1 MCQRFSMAAELPEV
15 QEHFQI
21 DRVMYYY
28 KNRYNISPTQHTPVV
43 LQQNGVRILD
53 EFRWGFIP
61 YWGKDAINA
70 DLRNVHQNSSYRKMV
85 DKQRCVIPC
94 NGFYYWKKEGKKEYP
109 VRVIMKNGSMFG
121 VAGLYEIWRDTRG
134 EPLRTCTLVMTD
146 ANPLIGEFES
156 RMPAILSRENMA
168 RWLDENTNDLDALD
182 PILRPHVTE
191 EMHAYA
197 VTPLIDNDEHDTDE
211 CIREWDLKRPLVK
224 RLY

>member
-21 DRVMYYY
+21 ERVMYYY

-43 LQQNGVRILD
+43 LQQDGARILD

-70 DLRNVHQNSSYRKMV
+70 DLRNVHQNPSYRKMV

-94 NGFYYWKKEGKKEYP
+94 NGFYYWKREGKKSYP
-109 VRVIMKNGSMFG
+109 VRVVMKNRGMFG

-146 ANPLIGEFES
+146 ANPLIGEFDT
-156 RMPAILSRENMA
+156 RMPAILSPGDME
-168 RWLDENTNDLDALD
+168 RWLDERTMDLDVLD
-182 PILRPHVTE
+182 PILRTHSAE

-197 VTPLIDNDEHDTDE
+197 VTPLIDNDTHDTEE
-211 CIREWDLKRPLVK
+211 CIQEMNLERAWVK
-224 RLY
+224 R

>member
-28 KNRYNISPTQHTPVV
+28 KNRYNISPTQHMPVV
-43 LQQNGVRILD
+43 LQQDGARILD

-70 DLRNVHQNSSYRKMV
+70 DLRNVHQNPSYRKMV

-94 NGFYYWKKEGKKEYP
+94 NGFYYWKKEGKKSYP
-109 VRVIMKNGSMFG
+109 VRVVLKNRGMFG

-146 ANPLIGEFES
+146 ANPLIGEFDS
-156 RMPAILSRENMA
+156 RMPAILSPGDMD
-168 RWLDENTNDLDALD
+168 RWLDEHTMELDALN
-182 PILRPHVTE
+182 PILRTHTAE
-191 EMHAYA
+191 EMHLYA
-197 VTPLIDNDEHDTDE
+197 VTPLIDNDAHDTEE
-211 CIREWDLKRPLVK
+211 CIQEMDLERAWVK
-224 RLY
+224 R

>member
-15 QEHFQI
+15 REHFQI

-43 LQQNGVRILD
+43 LQQDGVRILD

-70 DLRNVHQNSSYRKMV
+70 DLRNVHQNSTYRKMV

-109 VRVIMKNGSMFG
+109 VRVVMKNGSMFG

-134 EPLRTCTLVMTD
+134 EPLRTCTLVMTE
-146 ANPLIGEFES
+146 ANPLIGQFES
-156 RMPAILSRENMA
+156 RMPAILSPENMA
-168 RWLDENTNDLDALD
+168 RWLDESTNDLDALD

-197 VTPLIDNDEHDTDE
+197 VTPLIDNDAHDTDE
-211 CIREWDLKRPLVK
+211 CIREMDLKQALVK
-224 RLY
+224 R

>member
-21 DRVMYYY
+21 ERVMYFY

-43 LQQNGVRILD
+43 LQQDGVRILD

-85 DKQRCVIPC
+85 DKQRCIIPC
-94 NGFYYWKKEGKKEYP
+94 NGFYYWKIEGKMSYP
-109 VRVIMKNGSMFG
+109 VRVVMKNHSMFG

-134 EPLRTCTLVMTD
+134 EPLRTCSLVMTE

-156 RMPAILSRENMA
+156 RMPAILSPQDITQ
-168 RWLDENTNDLDALD
+168 WLDEKTSDLNAMDS
-182 PILRPHVTE
+182 ILRPHSAE

-197 VTPLIDNDEHDTDE
+197 VTPLIDDDRHDTAE
-211 CIREWDLKRPLVK
+211 CIREMDLKRAWVK
-224 RLY
+224 R

>member
-21 DRVMYYY
+21 ERVMYFY

-85 DKQRCVIPC
+85 DKQRCIIPC
-94 NGFYYWKKEGKKEYP
+94 NGFYYWKIEGKMSYP
-109 VRVIMKNGSMFG
+109 VRVVMKNHGLFG

-134 EPLRTCTLVMTD
+134 EPLRTCSLVMTE

-156 RMPAILSRENMA
+156 RMPAILSPEDITQ
-168 RWLDENTNDLDALD
+168 WLDEKTSDLNAMDS
-182 PILRPHVTE
+182 ILRPHSAE

-197 VTPLIDNDEHDTDE
+197 VTPLIDDDRHDTVE
-211 CIREWDLKRPLVK
+211 CIREMDLKRAWVK
-224 RLY
+224 R